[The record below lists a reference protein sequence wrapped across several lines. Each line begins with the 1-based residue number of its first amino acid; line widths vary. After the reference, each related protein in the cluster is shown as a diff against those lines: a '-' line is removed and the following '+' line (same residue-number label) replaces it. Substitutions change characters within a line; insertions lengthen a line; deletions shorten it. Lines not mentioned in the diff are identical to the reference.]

1 MSTPNKSYGELLQS
15 ALVLPEVERA
25 ALAHE
30 LLLSID
36 EPEATTS
43 QTEEEWEAM
52 LQSRLEAADR
62 GEFAVGDWR
71 DSLERIRKSLQ
82 EKRTP

>member
-36 EPEATTS
+36 EPETTTS
-43 QTEEEWEAM
+43 QTEEEWDAM
-52 LQSRLEAADR
+52 LQSRLDAVDR
-62 GEFAVGDWR
+62 GEFAEGDWR